1 MGQGSIMAALP
12 LGRKEAAGD
21 IPLPAVVLDAFAAVA
36 ALVTGGV
43 RTGAVLQGYGGD
55 AIHNQAPLK
64 KALVI

>member
-1 MGQGSIMAALP
+1 MGQGAIMAALP

-21 IPLPAVVLDAFAAVA
+21 LPLAAVVLDAFAAVA
-36 ALVTGGV
+36 AFVAGGV
-43 RTGAVLQGYGGD
+43 RTGAVFQGGGGD